1 MYKHPF
7 IKGLELKHS
16 FWLFQ
21 FDFLLFSLNL
31 QSHFSSSEKY
41 IMLWRS
47 DYEIL
52 KYIEYKNVGFLNI
65 ITVLITHEYKSVI
78 YCKEYIIKSTFTWT
92 YTSSKIYIYI
102 QIQRINNVH
111 VCDQTEMYMTPY
123 IQYIQKIN
131 QDLVN
136 PEKHSPGIWND
147 MQV

>member
-1 MYKHPF
+1 MIGSHFYKIHV
-7 IKGLELKHS
+7 KTS
-16 FWLFQ
+16 FHQRLRTKAF
-21 FDFLLFSLNL
+21 FLIVPIWFSLIL
-31 QSHFSSSEKY
+31 PKLTITFFLIRKIYYAVAEW
-41 IMLWRS
+41 LW
-47 DYEIL
+47 DL
-52 KYIEYKNVGFLNI
+52 KYIEYKNVGFFNI

-136 PEKHSPGIWND
+136 P
-147 MQV
+147 